1 MTSSIPPAAAK
12 GFQNGSRYDQA
23 RPSYPSEAVDS
34 LLKHLQVDG
43 LKGARIV
50 DLGAGTGIF
59 TKLLA
64 NRDEGFEIYAV
75 EPHANMRAELEK
87 KRLKGVKVMEGGA
100 SSMRGVESQCV
111 DAVVA
116 AQLMIIVRFAN
127 MEALEEIYRVL
138 IPGGVFGMIWNIE
151 DYNAP
156 KSWEPTTKWEAK
168 LKEITWASGDDHPR
182 FRHEK
187 WRQVFEKQ
195 LESTPLTIQAADP
208 LFSLPLGEESV
219 KFTHWLSREAILDR
233 YHSQSQFAVLE
244 GEQLLDIKSQSDE
257 AMAGAYVDKNE
268 RGELP
273 LHGQTHFAWTTAIPG
288 APLKE
293 GG

>member
-75 EPHANMRAELEK
+75 EPHADMRAELEK

-100 SSMRGVESQCV
+100 SSMRGVESQYV

-116 AQLMIIVRFAN
+116 AQVCSIRLFRGCRVYLRCNRSAN
-127 MEALEEIYRVL
+127 AGL
-138 IPGGVFGMIWNIE
+138 
-151 DYNAP
+151 AC
-156 KSWEPTTKWEAK
+156 
-168 LKEITWASGDDHPR
+168 
-182 FRHEK
+182 RH
-187 WRQVFEKQ
+187 F
-195 LESTPLTIQAADP
+195 I
-208 LFSLPLGEESV
+208 G
-219 KFTHWLSREAILDR
+219 TH
-233 YHSQSQFAVLE
+233 
-244 GEQLLDIKSQSDE
+244 
-257 AMAGAYVDKNE
+257 
-268 RGELP
+268 
-273 LHGQTHFAWTTAIPG
+273 
-288 APLKE
+288 
-293 GG
+293 